1 MTPKQV
7 YKEQLKLKR
16 GWDLEECNEKG
27 GREEW
32 KEKVD
37 QEKKKERV
45 HTHLFSSVAVSLLQ
59 EYEDVFLD
67 VVPSGL
73 LPIKGIKHQFNFI
86 LETTSP
92 NQTTYKNNLDEIKE
106 F

>member
-16 GWDLEECNEKG
+16 GWDLEECKEKG

-37 QEKKKERV
+37 QEKKQKEV
-45 HTHLFSSVAVSLLQ
+45 I
-59 EYEDVFLD
+59 Y
-67 VVPSGL
+67 
-73 LPIKGIKHQFNFI
+73 I
-86 LETTSP
+86 
-92 NQTTYKNNLDEIKE
+92 
-106 F
+106 